1 MKKLIF
7 IITIISFTLIS
18 CSSSGGDDSPNPTP
32 TNPTEDGT
40 PIAVNDIATTIE
52 DVELILQGLLNNDTV
67 VDNARITSFDTNTTS
82 GGTVTDNRNG
92 TYTFIPKNGFSGSD
106 TFTYTLCD
114 DDNPANCS
122 TATVTIT
129 VTDEGNPTAVNDNV
143 NVLQNIEKTISNL
156 LDNDQIIDGAIIT
169 SIDNS
174 QTNGTI
180 VLSNN
185 KTVLYTPQSGFLGND
200 TFTYTICDD
209 DSPINSCSTA
219 TVTIT
224 VIQQLSFNIP
234 SGLTGYYNNVVFSED
249 QELMFNE
256 LSEHT
261 TAKHSIIL
269 SYGQRHQYLYNADE
283 DQNNT
288 DNVILMY
295 SGESRYWEEYTSG
308 TNSYSPQ
315 TFNTEHIYPQSLLSS
330 TDAVTDLHHLRACAD
345 NVNSLRLNYPYTD
358 GTGTYKLVNN
368 NKWFPGDDWRGDVA
382 RMVMYLNIRYGEIFS
397 KVGTLELFLQWNI
410 ADPVSS
416 FEIQRN
422 NVIEGAQGNRNP
434 FIDNPY
440 LATLVWGGDPA
451 ENKWN

>member
-1 MKKLIF
+1 MNKAIGMANPRNLFFKKNRKIPY
-7 IITIISFTLIS
+7 T
-18 CSSSGGDDSPNPTP
+18 
-32 TNPTEDGT
+32 
-40 PIAVNDIATTIE
+40 
-52 DVELILQGLLNNDTV
+52 
-67 VDNARITSFDTNTTS
+67 RIQ
-82 GGTVTDNRNG
+82 
-92 TYTFIPKNGFSGSD
+92 
-106 TFTYTLCD
+106 
-114 DDNPANCS
+114 
-122 TATVTIT
+122 
-129 VTDEGNPTAVNDNV
+129 NV

-288 DNVILMY
+288 DNVILPPASIGASKLYKQY
-295 SGESRYWEEYTSG
+295 S
-308 TNSYSPQ
+308 
-315 TFNTEHIYPQSLLSS
+315 
-330 TDAVTDLHHLRACAD
+330 V
-345 NVNSLRLNYPYTD
+345 
-358 GTGTYKLVNN
+358 
-368 NKWFPGDDWRGDVA
+368 
-382 RMVMYLNIRYGEIFS
+382 S
-397 KVGTLELFLQWNI
+397 KM
-410 ADPVSS
+410 
-416 FEIQRN
+416 
-422 NVIEGAQGNRNP
+422 
-434 FIDNPY
+434 
-440 LATLVWGGDPA
+440 
-451 ENKWN
+451 